1 MAAAVALLYLI
12 ACVLTDRYTGHK
24 AMIIME
30 LVILRLI
37 DAFEDVFIG
46 RLQQKGRLDIGA
58 RTGTVRQTII
68 TAVIFLAE
76 AFSGNLHKGRLG
88 HPYHPQFLKISVC
101 PHIMVPLKEIHL
113 HSPVHQR
120 DKGTK
125 HTYISL
131 RDDMLVFI
139 PEIPY
144 VTKKIKGIRILRQR
158 IQKIRK
164 TPLPVS
170 RILDIKT
177 QMHVRYKICQ
187 PALHYAKMNMQR
199 AAIRQ

>member
-1 MAAAVALLYLI
+1 MQHAEKELQNAVVKHPTKEPVAE
-12 ACVLTDRYTGHK
+12 RN
-24 AMIIME
+24 
-30 LVILRLI
+30 
-37 DAFEDVFIG
+37 
-46 RLQQKGRLDIGA
+46 
-58 RTGTVRQTII
+58 GTQPI
-68 TAVIFLAE
+68 TMPEAE

-101 PHIMVPLKEIHL
+101 PHIMVPLREIHL

-187 PALHYAKMNMQR
+187 PALHHAKMNMQR